1 MILAVDVYYKENVAK
16 AVSVLFNWDSKAPLE
31 VASLYIDNVEE
42 YTSGEFYKR
51 ELPCILSILK
61 QTDLSHVEA
70 ILIDGYVYLDKDNLP
85 GLGARLWEE
94 LGKKTPVIGVAK
106 TAYAKNTDT
115 VVKVSRPGSSKPLF
129 VSAAGFDLTTAGTL
143 VKNMAGNYRIPQ
155 ILQALDKETKQNWT
169 TEQ

>member
-16 AVSVLFNWDSKAPLE
+16 AASVLFDWDSETPHE
-31 VASLYIDNVEE
+31 VASVYIDDVEE

-61 QTDLSHVEA
+61 EVDLSKIEA
-70 ILIDGYVYLDKDNLP
+70 IVIDGYVFLDNDELP

-94 LGKKTPVIGVAK
+94 LDKKTPVIGIAK
-106 TAYAKNTDT
+106 APFAKNTET

-129 VSAAGFDLTTAGTL
+129 VSAVGFDLATAADL
-143 VKNMAGNYRIPQ
+143 VKNMPGKYRIPQ
-155 ILQALDKETKQNWT
+155 VLQVLDKETKDNWNV
-169 TEQ
+169 